1 MKSKKY
7 LFLNSYRI
15 IITLIAILIIYLIY
29 NFSNNRFTIIEG
41 ILIKKDSN
49 SNQTK
54 DQIEKAV
61 KKEENKHK
69 DSVMENE
76 KKYIA
81 MHDRAF

>member
-15 IITLIAILIIYLIY
+15 ILTLIAILIIYLIY
-29 NFSNNRFTIIEG
+29 NFSNNRLTILEG
-41 ILIKKDSN
+41 MLIKTDSN
-49 SNQTK
+49 QAK
-54 DQIEKAV
+54 DEIEKAA
-61 KKEENKHK
+61 KKEEDKHK
-69 DSVMENE
+69 DNVMKNE

>member
-15 IITLIAILIIYLIY
+15 IITLTLILLVYLIY

-41 ILIKKDSN
+41 VNMITN
-49 SNQTK
+49 SNQAK
-54 DQIEKAV
+54 DEIDKAA

-69 DSVMENE
+69 GDVMKND
-76 KKYIA
+76 KKYQD

>member
-7 LFLNSYRI
+7 LLLNSYI
-15 IITLIAILIIYLIY
+15 IITLIGIVIICLIY

-41 ILIKKDSN
+41 ANMITDINQAKDE
-49 SNQTK
+49 
-54 DQIEKAV
+54 IEKAA

-69 DSVMENE
+69 GDVMKNE
-76 KKYIA
+76 KKYLA

>member
-15 IITLIAILIIYLIY
+15 IITLTLILIIYLIY

-41 ILIKKDSN
+41 ANMITDSN
-49 SNQTK
+49 QAK
-54 DQIEKAV
+54 DEIEKAA
-61 KKEENKHK
+61 KKEEDKHR
-69 DSVMENE
+69 DNVMKNE

>member
-15 IITLIAILIIYLIY
+15 IITLTLILLVYLIY

-41 ILIKKDSN
+41 ANMITNTNQAKDE
-49 SNQTK
+49 
-54 DQIEKAV
+54 IEKAA
-61 KKEENKHK
+61 KKEEDKHK
-69 DSVMENE
+69 GDVMKNQN
-76 KKYIA
+76 KYLD